1 MTPLSKPKP
10 KLTLTHV
17 LFFLY
22 CLFIVWAVL
31 FKTSFSLSEFRD
43 MLFSHPRTLN
53 LIPFYY
59 DCDVSIRFHI
69 SEVLMNT
76 VLFFPFGVYL
86 KMLDIPSRKAIVS
99 GLLLS
104 FALEFCQ
111 FAFALGSSDITDL
124 ITNTLGTASGV
135 CLYLLTL
142 NLFKNKKKINTIL
155 SVLALTATILL
166 GLLLL
171 LLYLA
176 NR

>member
-1 MTPLSKPKP
+1 MTPLSKPK
-10 KLTLTHV
+10 LTLTHA
-17 LFFLY
+17 LFSLY
-22 CLFIVWAVL
+22 FLFIVWTVL
-31 FKTSFSLSEFRD
+31 FKNSFSFNEIQALTR
-43 MLFSHPRTLN
+43 PRTLN